1 MYIIVVGGGGVGYYL
16 AKALLEE
23 GHEILIIEQNPA
35 ICDVINDE
43 LGGICTRGDGCEVST
58 LMKAGAT
65 RAAMFVA
72 VTGED
77 QHNLVACQLA
87 KHKFKVPRTIA
98 RIKNPKNEGLFKKLG
113 IDVTISGTNV
123 ILEHITE
130 EVTTHPLTHLMQI
143 PDNGLEV
150 VELRIPA
157 GSASV
162 GKTVKDIP
170 LPAGSMLSL
179 IIRKDQ
185 KPIVPVAT
193 TVLLAGDQVI
203 AVTSAASEE
212 ALRAAL
218 RAK

>member
-1 MYIIVVGGGGVGYYL
+1 MYIVIVGGGRVGYYL
-16 AKALLEE
+16 AKALIEE
-23 GHEILIIEQNPA
+23 GHEVLIVEQNHI
-35 ICDVINDE
+35 ICETINQE
-43 LGGICTRGDGCEVST
+43 MGSICRRGDGCEVST
-58 LMKAGAT
+58 LADAGTA

-77 QHNLVACQLA
+77 QHNLVACQIA
-87 KHKFKVPRTIA
+87 KTKFKVPRTIA

-113 IDVTISGTNV
+113 IDVTICSTNV

-130 EVTTHPLTHLMQI
+130 EVPTHPLTHLMEI
-143 PDNGLEV
+143 PEGGLEV
-150 VELRIPA
+150 VEVRIPA
-157 GSASV
+157 GSASA
-162 GKTVKDIP
+162 GKAVKDLA
-170 LPAGSMLSL
+170 LPSGSMLSL

-185 KPIVPVAT
+185 KPIVPMAT

-203 AVTSAASEE
+203 AVTSSASEE